1 MLLNFTFLKDK
12 PEFKDFAQPCIDA
25 EKGLMVS
32 PENCALFTRRAL
44 ERAVNYMYLND
55 IDLQMP
61 YRDNLSSLVNE
72 YSFKEIVPHEI
83 YDGIKYIIRL
93 GNFAAHTGKKIKRE
107 EAVLSL
113 NNLYRLVNWMNYSY
127 GVDYQQ
133 QLPEFDPNQ
142 LPDQTHMYVDK
153 DIKNK
158 FKDILTKEREKQAK
172 QSEELARL
180 IAENEELR
188 KLGAAKRKEE
198 KEIDYVDVNKIPEW
212 QTRKLYIDLMLKEA
226 GWDFDTNIE
235 TEYPVHHMPTDSHE
249 GFVDYVLRGRTG
261 KIIAVI
267 EAKKTSVDSR
277 VGRNQAK
284 LYADCIEQEKG
295 LRPIIFYTNG
305 FETYLWDDVM
315 YPDRR
320 VSFIFSQEEIQL
332 LIDRRQTRR
341 SITKPT
347 IQDSIT
353 NRYYQK
359 EAIVRTCEDFEKGN
373 RKALLV
379 MATGSGKTRV
389 AISLVDVLTKVN
401 WVKNILFLA
410 DRTALVT
417 QAKKNFVNLLPS
429 LTTCNLC
436 DDKDN
441 PEFSRM
447 IFSTYPTMMNAIDDA
462 KRKDGNKLFT
472 PGHFDL
478 IILDE
483 SHRSVYN
490 KYKEIFDYFD
500 ALLIGLTATPKDSI
514 GANTYSIFDLET
526 GVPTYAYEYEKAVQ
540 DKYLVSYHSYET
552 KLKFLEEG
560 ITYDELSDE
569 EKEEYDT
576 KIGNEKE
583 KIESSELNKWIFNAD
598 TIDTVIRDLMENGIK
613 IDGGDKIGKTIIFA
627 ANQLHANKIK
637 ERFDILYPEYKGKIA
652 EVITFST
659 KYVQNAIDRFSKPEE
674 YPQIA
679 ISVDML
685 DTGIDVPDVV
695 NLVFFKKVRSKS
707 KFWQMIGRGTRL
719 RPDLFGAGDDKKEFL
734 IFDYLGNMEF
744 FRIDNRVEKSAPLE
758 SLSQRI
764 YKLRVDIL
772 YALEQNANIEGFVEE
787 INKQIGELSGYI
799 NNLNEESFN
808 VRLHLKYVHQYKN
821 PDNWKN
827 LNEMDI
833 NYIKDE
839 LSGLVTIQ
847 DDDLKAKFFDRQ
859 MYMIEVA
866 YLNNYDAS
874 KIINKV
880 VMIADDLYRRQTIPD
895 VKQNAPYLNM
905 ARDPGY
911 WKIANYFDLEVLREK
926 IRNLVKYL
934 EVGITPKVIDTHFK
948 DQVIETKVNDAF
960 YNSEGLENYKEK
972 VQHYLRAHEEDE
984 AIYKLRHNQ
993 VLTPDEMQHLENLLW
1008 IDLGSKDDYR
1018 LHFGDTPITKLIRKI
1033 VGLDRQ
1039 AALQEFSKFL
1049 EDESLNSRQI
1059 HFVELIVDYVVKNGF
1074 IEDNRVL
1081 MEDPFKSVGSMS
1093 ELFKDKMNIAR
1104 DIMKTVHII
1113 EERCS

>member
-12 PEFKDFAQPCIDA
+12 TEFTDFAQPCIDA

-44 ERAVNYMYLND
+44 ERAVNYMYKND

-61 YRDNLSSLVNE
+61 YRDNLSALVNE
-72 YSFKEIVPHEI
+72 YTFKEIVPHEI

-93 GNFAAHTGKKIKRE
+93 GNLAAHTGRKVKRE

-113 NNLYRLVNWMNYSY
+113 NNLYRLVNWINYSY
-127 GVDYQQ
+127 GIDYQQ
-133 QLPEFDPNQ
+133 QLPEFDPGK

-158 FKDILTKEREKQAK
+158 FKDILSKEREKQAK
-172 QSEELARL
+172 QKEELARL

-188 KLGAAKRKEE
+188 KQGAAKRKEE
-198 KEIDYVDVNKIPEW
+198 KDIDYVDVNKIPEW

-226 GWDFDTNIE
+226 GWDFDSNVE
-235 TEYPVHHMPTDSHE
+235 VEYPVHHMPSTSHE
-249 GFVDYVLRGRTG
+249 GFVDYVLRSRTG
-261 KIIAVI
+261 KIIAII
-267 EAKKTSVDSR
+267 EAKKTSVDAR

-284 LYADCIEQEKG
+284 LYADCIEQETG

-305 FETYLWDDVM
+305 FETYLWDDMM

-320 VSFIFSQEEIQL
+320 VSFIFSQEEIQE
-332 LIDRRQTRR
+332 LIDRRQSRK
-341 SITKPT
+341 SITKPV

-359 EAIVRTCEDFEKGN
+359 EAIIRTCEDFEKGN

-389 AISLVDVLTKVN
+389 AISIVDVLTKAN

-436 DDKDN
+436 ENKED
-441 PEFSRM
+441 PEVSRM
-447 IFSTYPTMMNAIDDA
+447 IFSTYPTMMNAIDEA

-490 KYKEIFDYFD
+490 KYKDIFDYFD

-526 GVPTYAYEYEKAVQ
+526 GVPTYAYEYETAVK

-552 KLKFLEEG
+552 KLKFLEDG
-560 ITYDELSDE
+560 IVYDELTEQEKNDFEDQFE
-569 EKEEYDT
+569 EGTER
-576 KIGNEKE
+576 
-583 KIESSELNKWIFNAD
+583 IESSALNKWVFNAD
-598 TIDTVIRDLMENGIK
+598 TIDTVIRNLMEDGIK

-637 ERFDILYPEYKGKIA
+637 ERFDKLYPEYKGKMA

-659 KYVQNAIDRFSKPEE
+659 KFAQDAIDCFGKTDQ

-719 RPDLFGAGDDKKEFL
+719 RPDLFGPGDDKKEFL

-744 FRIDNRVEKSAPLE
+744 FRVDQRPEKFSPQE

-764 YKLRVDIL
+764 FKLRVDIL
-772 YALEQNANIEGFVEE
+772 YALQQNATNNDYIEE
-787 INKQIGELSGYI
+787 IHKQIKELSGYI
-799 NNLNEESFN
+799 NVLNEDSFN
-808 VRLHLKYVHQYKN
+808 VKLHLKYVHQYKN
-821 PDNWKN
+821 PDNWNN

-839 LSGLVTIQ
+839 LSGLVTIP
-847 DDDLKAKFFDRQ
+847 DDDIRAKFFDRQ

-866 YLNNYDAS
+866 YLNSYNATNV
-874 KIINKV
+874 INKV
-880 VMIADDLYRRQTIPD
+880 VNIADQLYHKQTVPD
-895 VKQNAPYLNM
+895 IKNNAPYLNM

-911 WKIANYFDLEVLREK
+911 WKTANYLDLEVLREK
-926 IRNLVKYL
+926 IRNLIKYL
-934 EVGITPKVIDTHFK
+934 EPGDLPKVVDTHFK
-948 DQVIETKVNDAF
+948 DQVLETKINDAF
-960 YNSEGLENYKEK
+960 YNGAGLENYKDK
-972 VQHYLRAHEEDE
+972 VQHYLREHEEDE

-1018 LHFGDTPITKLIRKI
+1018 LHFGDTPITRLIRKI
-1033 VGLDRQ
+1033 VGLDKQ

-1049 EDESLNSRQI
+1049 DDEKLNSKQI
-1059 HFVELIVDYVVKNGF
+1059 HFVELIVDYIVKNGF

-1081 MEDPFKSVGSMS
+1081 MEDPFKTVGSMS
-1093 ELFKDKMNIAR
+1093 QLFEGKMNIAR
-1104 DIMKTVHII
+1104 EIINTIKTIN
-1113 EERCS
+1113 ERC